1 VGVTREE
8 FNALLSVAV
17 KASLDGLPRTNPA
30 DAAALAERH
39 DATEEVRLLQAEAI
53 EFADA
58 VDRDGKRIPYGSA
71 VVLEGPGGVVVCT
84 AADYAATP
92 TYWRVLAG
100 GTVDRLVKGTEL
112 LHVLQEA
119 ANRGPARTS

>member
-1 VGVTREE
+1 VTREE
-8 FNALLSVAV
+8 YNALLSAAV

-71 VVLEGPGGVVVCT
+71 VVLEGQAGVTVT
-84 AADYAATP
+84 TEADYAATP
-92 TYWRVLAG
+92 IFWRS
-100 GTVDRLVKGTEL
+100 TVGKPDRVVHGAMLVA
-112 LHVLQEA
+112 VLQEA
-119 ANRGPARTS
+119 ANRGPARTP